1 MLRKDF
7 WGPKEVIPTQ
17 SIPKWCVVFF
27 VFFPSYMVDTIFIPY
42 QFLLGFKRNFT
53 SKIYVIEFPGIISP
67 NHRPELNRDGR
78 PSGFARVIFESE
90 EAVGECCCCVGYN
103 GRCKDPRKS
112 RDKRMNRTYNF

>member
-1 MLRKDF
+1 
-7 WGPKEVIPTQ
+7 
-17 SIPKWCVVFF
+17 
-27 VFFPSYMVDTIFIPY
+27 MVDTYFYTLPVFVVFNEILRAKYIC
-42 QFLLGFKRNFT
+42 R
-53 SKIYVIEFPGIISP
+53 KISRDHQTESSA
-67 NHRPELNRDGR
+67 ELNRDGR